1 MNDATT
7 FADVSIEAAIGK
19 AEIMDNLKGMTCAQ
33 VYKIQMT
40 NPYIHDPK
48 TPTNFYKPRVIPEH
62 AIMNKHKHV
71 HADLMAA
78 YAADAQTTATPW
90 ELWEACDTKS
100 HYPDNGRWYTLK
112 SDPSWNPSFAYR
124 RKPKQHTVTLN
135 TEQIKEIL
143 MACEYPSW
151 ENEDFKSGVLA
162 LEAALGVQP
171 KTNAQIACDML
182 GQAHDAL
189 EEHSAEICEPN
200 VDHIQRLVLD
210 AMQLLAKGD
219 VK

>member
-1 MNDATT
+1 M
-7 FADVSIEAAIGK
+7 
-19 AEIMDNLKGMTCAQ
+19 
-33 VYKIQMT
+33 
-40 NPYIHDPK
+40 
-48 TPTNFYKPRVIPEH
+48 
-62 AIMNKHKHV
+62 KHKH
-71 HADLMAA
+71 AELMMQ
-78 YAADAQTTATPW
+78 YAQDAMTTDKPW
-90 ELWEACDTKS
+90 ESWEARAPRKHDWFVMK
-100 HYPDNGRWYTLK
+100 G
-112 SDPSWNPSFAYR
+112 DPCWCVDFEYR
-124 RKPKQHTVTLN
+124 RKPQEHTVTLN

-200 VDHIQRLVLD
+200 VDHIQKLVLD